1 MQYSQQ
7 ALDKMTLRVKELQ
20 EDNKLMKEKIKS
32 LEAQRREKIVQL
44 KSKDVKCL
52 SFQQSHHRQIQKIKR
67 NLQDKQSELDDLKKM
82 TSVDKNDLLFR
93 KKELVEVL
101 EDLKKK
107 NDEINK
113 LKEEAYEDFV

>member
-20 EDNKLMKEKIKS
+20 EDNKLMKEKIKT
-32 LEAQRREKIVQL
+32 LEIQRKEQLDQL
-44 KSKDVKCL
+44 KSKDIKCL

-67 NLQDKQSELDDLKKM
+67 NLQEKQNELNDLNKIP
-82 TSVDKNDLLFR
+82 TADKNGLLFR
-93 KKELVEVL
+93 KKELVEAL
-101 EDLKKK
+101 EVLKKK

-113 LKEEAYEDFV
+113 IKEEAYEEFV